1 MIDGNCPNC
10 GALITG
16 PICEYCGRR
25 FDIVVKDT
33 QKEVDI
39 LRAKSE
45 TLKLQIRVD
54 EMTKAAIQAMRCD
67 ILTANELRRRIIRYD
82 QI

>member
-1 MIDGNCPNC
+1 MIDGNCPSC

-16 PICEYCGRR
+16 PTCEYCGRR

-45 TLKLQIRVD
+45 TLKLQIAGT
-54 EMTKAAIQAMRCD
+54 EIYAAAIAAMCG
-67 ILTANELRRRIIRYD
+67 LTTPNEIRRTIGYD

>member
-1 MIDGNCPNC
+1 MIDGNCPSC

-16 PICEYCGRR
+16 PTCEYCGRR

-45 TLKLQIRVD
+45 TLKLQIAVN
-54 EMTKAAIQAMRCD
+54 EMYAAAISAIRCG
-67 ILTANELRRRIIRYD
+67 LTTPNELRRTIGL
-82 QI
+82 